1 MYILIGMALVII
13 DQTIKYMVNTNMIL
27 GQSYPLIEDF
37 LYITYVK
44 NTGIAFGLFK
54 NNNLFMI
61 LLISII
67 ILILLYF
74 YNKEKNKVFSLNI
87 AITLLISGAV
97 GNLVDRIYYGFI
109 IDYIDFNFWPAFNL
123 ADSLIVIGSITL
135 AVYLIFQVEEI

>member
-54 NNNLFMI
+54 NNNIFM
-61 LLISII
+61 I
-67 ILILLYF
+67 ILISVIILIVLYF

-109 IDYIDFNFWPAFNL
+109 VDYIDFTFWPAFNL

>member
-1 MYILIGMALVII
+1 MYILIGIALVII
-13 DQTIKYMVNTNMIL
+13 DQVIKYMVNINMLL

-61 LLISII
+61 IVISII

-87 AITLLISGAV
+87 SITMLISGAV
-97 GNLVDRIYYGFI
+97 GNLIDRIYYGFI
-109 IDYIDFNFWPAFNL
+109 VDYIVFTFWPAFNL

>member
-1 MYILIGMALVII
+1 MYILIGIALVII
-13 DQTIKYMVNTNMIL
+13 DQVIKYIVNINMLL
-27 GQSYPLIEDF
+27 GQTYPLIEDF

-54 NNNLFMI
+54 NNNIFM
-61 LLISII
+61 I
-67 ILILLYF
+67 ILISVIILIVLYF

-109 IDYIDFNFWPAFNL
+109 VDYIDFTFWPAFNL

>member
-13 DQTIKYMVNTNMIL
+13 DQVIKYMVNINMTV

-37 LYITYVK
+37 LYITYIK

-54 NNNLFMI
+54 DNNLFMI
-61 LLISII
+61 ILIIVI

-87 AITLLISGAV
+87 AMTLLISGAV

-109 IDYIDFNFWPAFNL
+109 VDYIDFTFWPGFNL
-123 ADSLIVIGSITL
+123 ADSLIVIGSIIL

>member
-13 DQTIKYMVNTNMIL
+13 DQVIKYMVNINMIL

-54 NNNLFMI
+54 NNNIFMI
-61 LLISII
+61 ILISII

-109 IDYIDFNFWPAFNL
+109 VDYIDFTFWPAFNL

-135 AVYLIFQVEEI
+135 AVYLIFQVE

>member
-1 MYILIGMALVII
+1 MYILIGIALVII
-13 DQTIKYMVNTNMIL
+13 DQVIKYMVNINMLL

-61 LLISII
+61 IVISVI

-87 AITLLISGAV
+87 SITMLISGAV
-97 GNLVDRIYYGFI
+97 GNLIDRIYYGFI
-109 IDYIDFNFWPAFNL
+109 VDYIDFTFWPAFNL

>member
-13 DQTIKYMVNTNMIL
+13 DQVIKYMVNINMIL

-109 IDYIDFNFWPAFNL
+109 VDYIDFTFWPAFNL

-135 AVYLIFQVEEI
+135 AGYLIFQVEEI

>member
-54 NNNLFMI
+54 NNNIFMI
-61 LLISII
+61 ILISII
-67 ILILLYF
+67 ILIVLYF

-109 IDYIDFNFWPAFNL
+109 VDYIDFTFWPAFNL